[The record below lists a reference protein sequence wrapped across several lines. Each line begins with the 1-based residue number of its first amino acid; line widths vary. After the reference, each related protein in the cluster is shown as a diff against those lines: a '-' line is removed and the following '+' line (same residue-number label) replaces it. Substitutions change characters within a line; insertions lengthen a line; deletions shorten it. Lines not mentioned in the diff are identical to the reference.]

1 MVAVLFNLWF
11 ARNLSLFRAKRNPG
25 ACAPPAIFLSAAFC
39 RGQQMATLG
48 IDFGTSNTAA
58 GIVVAGRPH
67 LIAVEPGRTTLPT
80 SVFFDPDRKATLYG
94 TAANAALIEGRKGRF
109 MRALK
114 SVLGTPLLRERRLIA
129 HERLTLLEVVAR
141 FLAMIRARA
150 EAETGQTFE
159 SALSGRPVRFHSG
172 DLARDAQAEVDLR
185 EAYLLAGF
193 RDVRFMYEPEAAA
206 LAAGPLDKGA
216 LGLVVDIGGG
226 TSDFSIFTRD
236 GDATQIIA
244 SHGVRV
250 GGTDFDRALSLA
262 QVMPLLGRGAE
273 ISNAIGD
280 GRHVAPNAIY
290 NDLATWQKIPF
301 VYTPENRRMAAGFAK
316 LGVDPA
322 LFARLQ
328 TVLDMEL
335 GHDIAF
341 AVEAGK
347 IRLNAPDLDQTA
359 IDLRVVA
366 PDLWAQTSKEAMVA
380 ALADH
385 TAAIKACAVET
396 LAQGGIAPEAIGKI
410 VFVGGSSLLH
420 GVEAAMVDLF
430 PQAER
435 ERGEAFTAV
444 ADGLALAAGTL
455 EHARAGA

>member
-1 MVAVLFNLWF
+1 
-11 ARNLSLFRAKRNPG
+11 
-25 ACAPPAIFLSAAFC
+25 
-39 RGQQMATLG
+39 MATLG

-58 GIVVAGRPH
+58 GVMAAGRPH
-67 LIAVEPGRTTLPT
+67 LIAVESGQTTLPT
-80 SVFFDPDRKATLYG
+80 SVFFDPDRKVTLYG
-94 TAANAALIEGRKGRF
+94 SAANAALIDGREGRF

-141 FLAMIRARA
+141 FLAMIRERA
-150 EAETGQTFE
+150 KAETGQ
-159 SALSGRPVRFHSG
+159 SYDHALSGRPVQFHSA
-172 DLARDAQAEVDLR
+172 DPARDAQAEVDLR

-193 RDVRFMYEPEAAA
+193 RDVTFMNEPEAAA

-226 TSDFSIFTRD
+226 TSDFSIFARD
-236 GDATQIIA
+236 GAATQIIA

-250 GGTDFDRALSLA
+250 GGTDFDRALSLT

-273 ISNAIGD
+273 IGNAIGN
-280 GRHVAPNAIY
+280 GRHMAPNAIY

-341 AVEAGK
+341 AVEAAK
-347 IRLNAPDLDQTA
+347 IRLNAPDADQTG
-359 IDLRVVA
+359 IDLRFITA
-366 PDLWAQTSKEAMVA
+366 DLWAPTAKAAMDA

-385 TAAIKACAVET
+385 IAAIKGCAAET
-396 LAQGGIAPEAIGKI
+396 LALGGIVPDRIAKI
-410 VFVGGSSLLH
+410 VFVGGSSLLQ
-420 GVEAAMVDLF
+420 GVEGAMTQLF
-430 PQAER
+430 PQATLER
-435 ERGEAFTAV
+435 SEAFTAV
-444 ADGLALAAGTL
+444 ADGLALAAGPS
-455 EHARAGA
+455 

>member
-1 MVAVLFNLWF
+1 M
-11 ARNLSLFRAKRNPG
+11 
-25 ACAPPAIFLSAAFC
+25 
-39 RGQQMATLG
+39 MATLG

-58 GIVVAGRPH
+58 GVMAAGRPH
-67 LIAVEPGRTTLPT
+67 LIAVEPGQTTLPT
-80 SVFFDPDRKATLYG
+80 SVFFDPDRKVTLYG
-94 TAANAALIEGRKGRF
+94 SSANAALIEGREGRF

-114 SVLGTPLLRERRLIA
+114 SVLGTPLLRERRMIG

-150 EAETGQTFE
+150 EAETGQ
-159 SALSGRPVRFHSG
+159 SYDHALSGRPVRFHSG
-172 DLARDAQAEVDLR
+172 DPARDAQAALDLR

-193 RDVRFMYEPEAAA
+193 RDVTFMNEPEAAA

-226 TSDFSIFTRD
+226 TSDFTIFERD
-236 GDATQIIA
+236 ADATRIIT

-273 ISNAIGD
+273 IGNAIGD

-301 VYTPENRRMAAGFAK
+301 LYTPENRRMAAGFAK
-316 LGVDPA
+316 LGVDST
-322 LFARLQ
+322 LFTRLQ

-335 GHDIAF
+335 GHDVAF
-341 AVEAGK
+341 AVEAAK
-347 IRLNAPDLDQTA
+347 IRLNTPDTDQTG
-359 IDLRVVA
+359 IDLRFIA
-366 PDLWAQTSKEAMVA
+366 ADLWEPTTKAAMET
-380 ALADH
+380 ALAAQ
-385 TAAIKACAVET
+385 TAAISACAAET
-396 LAQGGIAPEAIGKI
+396 LAIAGLTPAHIAKI
-410 VFVGGSSLLH
+410 VFVGGSSLLQA
-420 GVEAAMVDLF
+420 VETSMTALF
-430 PQAER
+430 PQAAL

-444 ADGLALAAGTL
+444 VDGLALAAGPS
-455 EHARAGA
+455 